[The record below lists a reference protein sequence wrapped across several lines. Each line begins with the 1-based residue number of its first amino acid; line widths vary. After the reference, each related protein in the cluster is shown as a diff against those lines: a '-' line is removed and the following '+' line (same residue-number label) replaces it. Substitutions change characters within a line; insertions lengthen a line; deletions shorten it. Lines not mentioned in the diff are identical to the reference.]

1 MAGKT
6 KIRKAH
12 NNSGSTMVIVLIM
25 LSFVMILATVVT
37 SSTIMNLKMK
47 VADKQSTRTFYTSED
62 AVNEVYVAMGQVSA
76 ECFNKAYQDEIS
88 SVVENTAAGNMTVDN
103 ITCNA
108 NLRLNYAHRI
118 LNKLGFIKDSDFES
132 VKHTYSDYVSKK
144 QEGTFVRNGNTTE
157 GLGVVTALNQCIEDT
172 HKDASGNPAL
182 SIESVDN
189 VQVVSKKSA
198 ASDKVFYYT
207 VNINNCVVKYLTEA
221 GYYSYITFDISM
233 GIPDELVNITD
244 SKKLNLDSF
253 VKYALVGNK
262 GISVASSAG
271 FVLNGNAFAGYKNG
285 FKVNAGGTADISSG
299 NMLATSGNLVV
310 ENGTFTAGSNSRIW
324 CENLKTEDAA
334 GAAGSNISIN
344 GDSDTYVKDDLELNG
359 NNSNVSIS
367 GNYYGYGYVSVNGT
381 ERLNPSSAIII
392 NSRNSNLD
400 FTNLKSLLVAGRAY
414 VDYLSLASNG
424 NGVNVPDGY
433 DTGESV
439 SFIGD
444 QEIYLVPASLMGG
457 SNPVLKDAAVSM
469 EDQINANLKNKFF
482 GSEYLEADESGNLFV
497 KKTINIAGDPVRDFY
512 YLRFKNEDNA
522 AAYVKAIVDDDS
534 FKAVYNN
541 AADDDMKNTY
551 KTQRESMK
559 SQMTLNADSMKSVL
573 TVGNGDIH
581 TKTTMLSASSSS
593 GKINLSYVASTGGES
608 NSYNFKRDYDNLAS
622 RFNVLCKTL
631 YEITD
636 SGYMTDALVGQ
647 MYPNLS
653 SYSEDVY
660 VNMISDSGFKAY
672 TEGKLG
678 PVNNKLTG
686 GYDKYVLC
694 AFDNGNTGAD
704 PLIISN
710 DDVTLTH
717 RSDISYSFRDYN
729 GGIVVAS
736 GDVIVRKD
744 FQGTIIAGGT
754 ITIENN
760 VTVTGISDVA
770 DIIKTDPKY
779 AEIFKVWNPL
789 EDSNN
794 SGFLDVQNMTYKD
807 MIKVAN
813 WRKRDDSSETAASAE
828 PATH

>member
-1 MAGKT
+1 MAEKMR
-6 KIRKAH
+6 RKVKS
-12 NNSGSTMVIVLIM
+12 NNNGSTMVIVLIM

-47 VADKQSTRTFYTSED
+47 IADKHVSKTFYTSED
-62 AVNEVYVAMGQVSA
+62 AVNEIYVAMGQVSA
-76 ECFNKAYQDEIS
+76 DCFNKAYQDEIS
-88 SVVENTAAGNMTVDN
+88 EVVANTAAGNMTVDN
-103 ITCNA
+103 ITCNE

-118 LNKLGFIKDSDFES
+118 LNKLGFIKDSDLEGI
-132 VKHTYSDYVSKK
+132 KHTYSDYVSKK
-144 QEGTFVRNGNTTE
+144 QEGTFVRAGNTIE
-157 GLGVVTALNQCIEDT
+157 GKGVVQALNKCIEDT
-172 HKDASGNPAL
+172 HKDAEGNPTL

-189 VQVVSKKSA
+189 VQVVSKVSA

-207 VNINNCVVKYLTEA
+207 VNINNCLVKYLTEA
-221 GYYSYITFDISM
+221 GYYSYITFDMNM

-253 VKYALVGNK
+253 VKYAIVGNK
-262 GISVASSAG
+262 GISVAASSH
-271 FVLNGNAFAGYKNG
+271 FTLNGNAFAGYKDG
-285 FKVNAGGTADISSG
+285 FKVNAGGTANINSG
-299 NMLATSGNLVV
+299 NLLVTSGNIVV
-310 ENGTFTAGSNSRIW
+310 ENGTLTAGNNSKIW
-324 CENLKTEDAA
+324 CENLKTVDKA
-334 GAAGSNISIN
+334 GATSGSAININSGSN
-344 GDSDTYVKDDLELNG
+344 THVKDDLELNG
-359 NNSNVSIS
+359 DNSDVNIA
-367 GNYYGYGYVSVNGT
+367 GNYYGYGYVSINGT

-392 NSRNSNLD
+392 NSKNSSLN
-400 FTNLKSLLVAGRAY
+400 FTNLNKLLVAGRAY

-424 NGVNVPDGY
+424 NGVNVPEGY

-457 SNPVLKDAAVSM
+457 SNPVLHDKAGTVMIDIR
-469 EDQINANLKNKFF
+469 EDNFF
-482 GSEYLEADESGNLFV
+482 GFSYLSADAEGNLAI
-497 KKTINIAGDPVRDFY
+497 KKTINIEGDPVRDFY
-512 YLRFKNEDNA
+512 YLRFKDEAAA
-522 AAYVKAIVDDDS
+522 AAYVRVIFDDTEFDELIKDKTDS
-534 FKAVYNN
+534 VK
-541 AADDDMKNTY
+541 KIY
-551 KTQRESMK
+551 KEQRQK
-559 SQMTLNADSMKSVL
+559 LRSQLTLNAESMNSVINIGSGE
-573 TVGNGDIH
+573 VYS
-581 TKTTMLSASSSS
+581 KTTMLSASSAS
-593 GKINLSYVASTGGES
+593 GRINLSYVASTGNPS
-608 NSYNFKRDYDNLAS
+608 NGYNFKRDYDDLAA

-636 SGYMTDALVGQ
+636 SGYMTDAIVAQ

-686 GYDKYVLC
+686 GYEGYVLT
-694 AFDNGNTGAD
+694 AFDNSNIGAD

-710 DDVTLTH
+710 DEVTLSH
-717 RSDISYSFRDYN
+717 RNDISYSFKDYS
-729 GGIVVAS
+729 GGIIVAS

-744 FQGTIIAGGT
+744 FSGTIIAGGT
-754 ITIENN
+754 VTIENN
-760 VTVTGISDVA
+760 VTVNGIADIT
-770 DIIKTDPKY
+770 DIIKTDQKY

-813 WRKRDDSSETAASAE
+813 WRKRDDTSEATAAATE
-828 PATH
+828 PAT